1 MNFKA
6 SLIIYNSTWWTQHFA
21 KKSAISVGWAA
32 MSDAGPSQTP
42 LITSNSSLWL
52 DFLLDALSVLLLV
65 LTLSPPTTK

>member
-21 KKSAISVGWAA
+21 KKLAISVGWAA
-32 MSDAGPSQTP
+32 MSDAGPP
-42 LITSNSSLWL
+42 RPPCDASNCLWL

-65 LTLSPPTTK
+65 LTAAHPTTK

>member
-32 MSDAGPSQTP
+32 VSDAGPARSP
-42 LITSNSSLWL
+42 WDALNCLCL

-65 LTLSPPTTK
+65 FTAAHPTTK